1 MNMPRRFR
9 SERGSTMVEGA
20 LCLMVFLMMIFGI
33 MDFGRA
39 VFAYNS
45 ISWAAREGARYAM
58 VRGSSSGHQA
68 TATDVKN
75 YVLSRTVGMVSSD
88 IGVSTTWNPDAS
100 AGSTVSVAVTYSFTP
115 FGPYMPA
122 GPLSLK
128 STSKM
133 VIAQ

>member
-1 MNMPRRFR
+1 MTKPRRSR
-9 SERGSTMVEGA
+9 SERGSAMVEGA
-20 LCLMVFLMMIFGI
+20 LCLTVFLVMVFGI

-45 ISWAAREGARYAM
+45 ISWAAREGARYAI

-88 IGVSTTWNPDAS
+88 LGISTTWTPDAS

-115 FGPYMPA
+115 FGPYMPV
-122 GPLSLK
+122 GPWNLK

-133 VIAQ
+133 IIAQ

>member
-1 MNMPRRFR
+1 MEQPMNIPRRSR

-58 VRGSSSGHQA
+58 VRGSSSGHQV

-88 IGVSTTWNPDAS
+88 IGVNTSWKPDAS
-100 AGSTVSVAVTYSFTP
+100 AGSTVSVAVT
-115 FGPYMPA
+115 
-122 GPLSLK
+122 
-128 STSKM
+128 
-133 VIAQ
+133 